1 MFTMTWCRQSPIS
14 EDRMTGVR
22 WIVVA
27 LLFFATV
34 INYVDRSVL
43 GVLKPVLEKELGWDQ
58 VDYGWIV
65 TAFQVTYAAGYALG
79 GRLIDRIGVR
89 LGYFLAVTVWS
100 VAEIAHAF
108 VRSVSGFSLAR
119 AGLGIAEGGNFPAAI
134 KAVTEW
140 FPRQQRA
147 FATGLFNAGSNVGA
161 VLCPLVVPWMAYRWG
176 WQSAFLATGALGFV
190 WVALWLTVYRAPDRH
205 PRVSP
210 AELAYIR
217 SDPIDP
223 VVKIRWLELLRHR
236 QTWAF
241 VVGMVASSPIWW
253 FYIYWIPDFLN
264 KQHHLQL
271 TQSSGPLV
279 VIFLVADGGGI
290 AGGWLSSMLIARGW
304 SVNASR
310 KVTLLICALCVVPV
324 FFTSLVSSLWV
335 SVALVALAASAHCGF
350 AANLFTLVSDTVPR
364 QAVSSV
370 VGIGGMAGSIG
381 GILFAQ
387 AVSRILQATHNNYMI
402 PFAIASLAYVSA
414 VAVMH
419 VLLPRLEPMELK

>member
-1 MFTMTWCRQSPIS
+1 MPTPAS
-14 EDRMTGVR
+14 DRMTGFR
-22 WIVVA
+22 WVVVA

-34 INYVDRSVL
+34 INYVDRAVL
-43 GVLKPVLEKELGWDQ
+43 GILKPVLEKDLGWDQ

-79 GRLIDRIGVR
+79 GRLFDQIGVR
-89 LGYFLAVTVWS
+89 LGYFLAVAVWS
-100 VAEIAHAF
+100 LAEVAHAF
-108 VRSVSGFSLAR
+108 VRSVTGFSLAR

-134 KAVTEW
+134 KTVTEW
-140 FPRQQRA
+140 FPKQQRA
-147 FATGLFNAGSNVGA
+147 FATGLFNAGSTVGA
-161 VLCPLVVPWMAYRWG
+161 VLCPLVVPWLAYRWG
-176 WQSAFLATGALGFV
+176 WQSAFLATGALGFIWIAV
-190 WVALWLTVYRAPDRH
+190 WLTFYYAPDKH

-217 SDPIDP
+217 SDPPDP
-223 VVKIRWLELLRHR
+223 VAKISWPELLRHR

-241 VVGMVASSPIWW
+241 VVGMVSSSPIWW

-264 KQHHLQL
+264 KQYRLQL

-290 AGGWLSSMLIARGW
+290 AGGWLSSMLIERGW

-310 KVTLLICALCVVPV
+310 KLALLVCALCVVPV
-324 FFTSLVSSLWV
+324 FFTPLVDSLWV
-335 SVALVALAASAHCGF
+335 SVSLVALAASAHCGF

-364 QAVSSV
+364 QVVSSV

-381 GILFAQ
+381 GIFFAQ
-387 AVSRILQATHNNYMI
+387 AVSRILRATGNNYMI
-402 PFAIASLAYVSA
+402 PFAIASLIYLIAL
-414 VAVMH
+414 AVMH
-419 VLLPRLEPMELK
+419 LLLPRLEPMDLQ

>member
-1 MFTMTWCRQSPIS
+1 
-14 EDRMTGVR
+14 MTGIR
-22 WIVVA
+22 WMVVA
-27 LLFFATV
+27 LLFCATV
-34 INYVDRSVL
+34 INYVDRAAL
-43 GVLKPVLEKELGWDQ
+43 GILKPVLERELDWDQ

-79 GRLIDRIGVR
+79 GRLFDRIGVR
-89 LGYFLAVTVWS
+89 LGYFLAVAVWS
-100 VAEIAHAF
+100 LAEAAHAL
-108 VRSVSGFSLAR
+108 VRTVSGFSLAR

-134 KAVTEW
+134 KTVTEW

-147 FATGLFNAGSNVGA
+147 LATGLFNAGSNVGA
-161 VLCPLVVPWMAYRWG
+161 VLCPLVIPWLAHRWG
-176 WQSAFLATGALGFV
+176 WQSAFLATGALGFA
-190 WVALWLTVYRAPDRH
+190 WVALWLTLYHAPDMH

-217 SDPIDP
+217 SDPPDP
-223 VVKIRWLELLRHR
+223 VMEIPFLELLRHR
-236 QTWAF
+236 QTWAY
-241 VVGMVASSPIWW
+241 VVGMVSSSPIWW
-253 FYIYWIPDFLN
+253 FYIYWTPDFLN

-271 TQSSGPLV
+271 TESSGPLV
-279 VIFLVADGGGI
+279 AIFLVADVGGI
-290 AGGWLSSMLIARGW
+290 AGGWLSSMLIKRGW

-324 FFTSLVSSLWV
+324 FFTALVSSLWI

-381 GILFAQ
+381 GIFFAQ
-387 AVSRILQATHNNYMI
+387 AVARILQATHNNYMV
-402 PFAIASLAYVSA
+402 PFAIAALVYLAA
-414 VAVMH
+414 LAVMH
-419 VLLPRLEPMELK
+419 LLLPRLEPMKLT

>member
-1 MFTMTWCRQSPIS
+1 MTNI
-14 EDRMTGVR
+14 R
-22 WIVVA
+22 WVVVA

-43 GVLKPVLEKELGWDQ
+43 GILKPVLEKELGWNQ

-79 GRLIDRIGVR
+79 GRLFDTIGVR
-89 LGYFLAVTVWS
+89 FGYLLAVAVWS
-100 VAEIAHAF
+100 VAELAHAF
-108 VRSVSGFSLAR
+108 ARSVGGFSLAR

-140 FPRQQRA
+140 FPRRQRA

-161 VLCPLVVPWMAYRWG
+161 VLCPLTVPWLAQAWG
-176 WQSAFLATGALGFV
+176 WQSAFLATGCLGFV
-190 WVALWLTVYRAPDRH
+190 WVVLWLALYQAPERH
-205 PRVSP
+205 PAVSP
-210 AELAYIR
+210 AELSYIR
-217 SDPIDP
+217 SDPPDP
-223 VVKIRWLELLRHR
+223 EGRIPWAWLLRYR
-236 QTWAF
+236 QTWAY
-241 VVGMVASSPIWW
+241 VTGMVLSSPIWW

-264 KQHHLQL
+264 KEHGLQL

-279 VIFLVADGGGI
+279 AIFLIADVGGI
-290 AGGWLSSMLIARGW
+290 AGGWLSSVLIRRGW
-304 SVNASR
+304 SVNAAR
-310 KVTLLICALCVVPV
+310 KLTLLVCALCVVPV
-324 FFTSLVSSLWV
+324 FLTVLVDSLGI

-381 GILFAQ
+381 GIFLAQ
-387 AVSRILQATHNNYMI
+387 AVSRILHATDNNYMI
-402 PFAIASLAYVSA
+402 PFAIASLSYVIA
-414 VAVMH
+414 VAVIH
-419 VLLPRLEPMELK
+419 ILLPRLEPMQLEG

>member
-1 MFTMTWCRQSPIS
+1 
-14 EDRMTGVR
+14 MTGIR
-22 WIVVA
+22 WVVLV

-43 GVLKPVLEKELGWDQ
+43 GILKPVLEKELGWNQ

-79 GRLIDRIGVR
+79 GRLFDRIGVR
-89 LGYFLAVTVWS
+89 PGYFLAVAVWS
-100 VAEIAHAF
+100 LAEIAHAF
-108 VRSVSGFSLAR
+108 VRSVSGFSMAR

-134 KAVTEW
+134 KTVTEW

-161 VLCPLVVPWMAYRWG
+161 VLCPLVVPWMAARWG
-176 WQSAFLATGALGFV
+176 WQAAFLTTGALGFF
-190 WVALWLTVYRAPDRH
+190 WITLWLAFYRAPERN

-210 AELAYIR
+210 AELAYIQ
-217 SDPIDP
+217 SDPPDP
-223 VVKIRWLELLRHR
+223 AVKIAWLELLRRR
-236 QTWAF
+236 QTWAY
-241 VVGMVASSPIWW
+241 VVGMVLSSPIWW

-264 KQHHLQL
+264 KQYNVQL
-271 TQSSGPLV
+271 TQSSAPLV
-279 VIFLVADGGGI
+279 AIFLVADGGGI
-290 AGGWLSSMLIARGW
+290 AGGWLSSMLIRRGW
-304 SVNASR
+304 TVNAGR

-324 FFTSLVSSLWV
+324 FFTPLADSLWI

-381 GILFAQ
+381 GIFFAQ
-387 AVSRILQATHNNYMI
+387 AVARILQATHNVYVI
-402 PFAIASLAYVSA
+402 PFAIASVAYLVA
-414 VAVMH
+414 TAVMH
-419 VLLPRLEPMELK
+419 LLLPRLEPMRLQ

>member
-1 MFTMTWCRQSPIS
+1 
-14 EDRMTGVR
+14 MTGIR
-22 WIVVA
+22 WVVVA

-34 INYVDRSVL
+34 INYVDRAVL
-43 GVLKPVLEKELGWDQ
+43 GILKPVLEKELGWDQ
-58 VDYGWIV
+58 VDYGWVV
-65 TAFQVTYAAGYALG
+65 TAFQMTYAVGYALG
-79 GRLIDRIGVR
+79 GRLFDQIGVR
-89 LGYFLAVTVWS
+89 LGYFLAVSVWS

-108 VRSVSGFSLAR
+108 VRSVTGFSMAR

-140 FPRQQRA
+140 FPKQQRA
-147 FATGLFNAGSNVGA
+147 FATGLFNAGSNIGA
-161 VLCPLVVPWMAYRWG
+161 VLCPLVVPWLAYRWG

-190 WVALWLTVYRAPDRH
+190 WVAVWLAVYRDPEEH
-205 PRVSP
+205 PHVSP

-217 SDPIDP
+217 SDPPDP
-223 VVKIRWLELLRHR
+223 EVKISWPELLRHR
-236 QTWAF
+236 QTWAY
-241 VVGMVASSPIWW
+241 VVGMVSSSPVWW

-264 KQHHLQL
+264 KQYHLQL

-290 AGGWLSSMLIARGW
+290 AGGWLSSMLIGRGW

-310 KVTLLICALCVVPV
+310 KLALLVCALCVVPV
-324 FFTSLVSSLWV
+324 FFTPLVGSLRV

-364 QAVSSV
+364 LAVSSV

-387 AVSRILQATHNNYMI
+387 AVARILQATHNNYMV
-402 PFAIASLAYVSA
+402 PFAIASLIYLTAL
-414 VAVMH
+414 AVMH
-419 VLLPRLEPMELK
+419 LLLPRLEPMNLK

>member
-1 MFTMTWCRQSPIS
+1 
-14 EDRMTGVR
+14 MTGIR
-22 WIVVA
+22 WAVVV

-34 INYVDRSVL
+34 INYVDRAVL
-43 GVLKPVLEKELGWDQ
+43 GILKPVLEKDLGWNQ

-65 TAFQVTYAAGYALG
+65 TAFQLTYAAGYALG
-79 GRLIDRIGVR
+79 GRLFDRIGVR
-89 LGYFLAVTVWS
+89 LGYFLAVSVWS
-100 VAEIAHAF
+100 VAEVAHAF
-108 VRSVSGFSLAR
+108 VRSVTGFSLAR

-140 FPRQQRA
+140 FPKQQRA

-161 VLCPLVVPWMAYRWG
+161 VLCPLAVPWLAYRWG
-176 WQSAFLATGALGFV
+176 WQSAFLATGALGFI
-190 WVALWLTVYRAPDRH
+190 WVAVWLALYRAPDRH

-217 SDPIDP
+217 SDPPDLL
-223 VVKIRWLELLRHR
+223 VKISWPELLCHR
-236 QTWAF
+236 QTWAY
-241 VVGMVASSPIWW
+241 VIGMVASSPIWW

-264 KQHHLQL
+264 KQYHLQL

-290 AGGWLSSMLIARGW
+290 AGGWLSSMLIGRGW

-310 KVTLLICALCVVPV
+310 KLALLVCALCVVPV
-324 FFTSLVSSLWV
+324 FFTPLVDSLWV
-335 SVALVALAASAHCGF
+335 SVSLVSLAASAHCGF

-381 GILFAQ
+381 GIFFAQ
-387 AVSRILQATHNNYMI
+387 AVSRILQATGNNYMI
-402 PFAIASLAYVSA
+402 PFAIASLTYLTAL
-414 VAVMH
+414 AVMH
-419 VLLPRLEPMELK
+419 LLLPRLEPMNLG

>member
-1 MFTMTWCRQSPIS
+1 MTNI
-14 EDRMTGVR
+14 R
-22 WIVVA
+22 WVVVA

-43 GVLKPVLEKELGWDQ
+43 GILKPVLEKELGWDQ

-79 GRLIDRIGVR
+79 GRLFDTIGVR
-89 LGYFLAVTVWS
+89 LGYFLAVAVWS
-100 VAEIAHAF
+100 VAEVAHAF

-161 VLCPLVVPWMAYRWG
+161 VLCPLVVPWLAQGWG
-176 WQSAFLATGALGFV
+176 WQSAFLFTGALGFV
-190 WVALWLTVYRAPDRH
+190 WVALWLTLYRAPENH
-205 PRVSP
+205 PSVSR

-217 SDPIDP
+217 SDPPDP
-223 VVKIRWLELLRHR
+223 VGKIPWHSLLRHR
-236 QTWAF
+236 QTWAY
-241 VVGMVASSPIWW
+241 VTGMVMSSPIWW

-264 KQHHLQL
+264 KQHHLLL

-279 VIFLVADGGGI
+279 AIFLIADGGGI
-290 AGGWLSSMLIARGW
+290 AGGWLSSMLIRRGW
-304 SVNASR
+304 GVNAAR
-310 KVTLLICALCVVPV
+310 KLTLLVCALCVVPV
-324 FFTSLVSSLWV
+324 FLTALVSSLWI

-370 VGIGGMAGSIG
+370 TGIGGMAGSIG
-381 GILFAQ
+381 GIFLAQ
-387 AVSRILQATHNNYMI
+387 AVSRILQATDNNYMI
-402 PFAIASLAYVSA
+402 PFAIASLSYVVA
-414 VAVMH
+414 VAVIH
-419 VLLPRLEPMELK
+419 LLLPRLEPMKLGD

>member
-1 MFTMTWCRQSPIS
+1 MQGVHAMTTPAT
-14 EDRMTGVR
+14 DRMTRIR
-22 WIVVA
+22 WVVVG

-34 INYVDRSVL
+34 INYVDRAVL
-43 GVLKPVLEKELGWDQ
+43 GILKPVLEKELGWDQ
-58 VDYGWIV
+58 VAYGWIV
-65 TAFQVTYAAGYALG
+65 TAFQITYAAGYALG
-79 GRLIDRIGVR
+79 GRLFDRIGVR
-89 LGYFLAVTVWS
+89 LGYVLAVAVWS
-100 VAEIAHAF
+100 VAEVAHAF
-108 VRSVSGFSLAR
+108 VRSVTGFSLAR

-134 KAVTEW
+134 KTVTEW
-140 FPRQQRA
+140 FPKQKRA

-161 VLCPLVVPWMAYRWG
+161 VICPLVVPWLACRWG

-190 WVALWLTVYRAPDRH
+190 WVVMWLTVYRAPDKH

-217 SDPIDP
+217 SDPPDP
-223 VVKIRWLELLRHR
+223 VVRISWPELLRHR
-236 QTWAF
+236 QTWAY

-264 KQHHLQL
+264 KQYRLQL

-279 VIFLVADGGGI
+279 AIFLVADVGGI
-290 AGGWLSSMLIARGW
+290 AGGWLSSMLIGRGW

-310 KVTLLICALCVVPV
+310 KLALLVCAVCVVPV
-324 FFTSLVSSLWV
+324 FFTPLVSRLWV

-370 VGIGGMAGSIG
+370 VGIGGMAGSVG
-381 GILFAQ
+381 GIFFAQ

-402 PFAIASLAYVSA
+402 PFAIASLIYLMAL
-414 VAVMH
+414 AVMH
-419 VLLPRLEPMELK
+419 LLLPRLEPMKLR